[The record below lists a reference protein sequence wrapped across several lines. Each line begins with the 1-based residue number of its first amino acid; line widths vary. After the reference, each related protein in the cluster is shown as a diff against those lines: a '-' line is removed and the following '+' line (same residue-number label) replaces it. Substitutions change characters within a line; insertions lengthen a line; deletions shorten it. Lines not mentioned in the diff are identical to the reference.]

1 MTNLKRK
8 NKMKIAPV
16 AAVLAAGVVTL
27 SACTNDPQI
36 NAATGGLAGAAVGT
50 QIGQG
55 RGNTAAILG
64 GAAVGTAI
72 GGSTQAPPR

>member
-1 MTNLKRK
+1 
-8 NKMKIAPV
+8 MKIAPV

>member
-1 MTNLKRK
+1 MMR
-8 NKMKIAPV
+8 IAPV
-16 AAVLAAGVVTL
+16 AAVLAVGVFTL

-64 GAAVGTAI
+64 GAAVGTAV
-72 GGSTQAPPR
+72 GGSASTAPR